1 MSWKPHSC
9 SSVGNGECRP
19 SRTRKEKTTAL
30 GHILGFFFSSLL
42 VSKILRKS
50 ENEKN
55 QMEGCQ
61 QKRYFR
67 VMFLNSR
74 RIEYIR

>member
-1 MSWKPHSC
+1 MESADQAEPGRRKPQLLAT
-9 SSVGNGECRP
+9 P
-19 SRTRKEKTTAL
+19 L
-30 GHILGFFFSSLL
+30 GFFSSLL